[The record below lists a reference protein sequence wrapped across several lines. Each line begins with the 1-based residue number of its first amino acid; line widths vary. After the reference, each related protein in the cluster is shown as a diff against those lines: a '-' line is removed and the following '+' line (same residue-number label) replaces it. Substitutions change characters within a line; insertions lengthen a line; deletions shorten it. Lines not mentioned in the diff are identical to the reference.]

1 MDALPFYCV
10 PKEIMA
16 TTPDQLELCTAG
28 TGAYVPD
35 WIKTGSQG
43 GVANHKILKNSMTG
57 LTMSYAA
64 PEEFETSL
72 LISNMV

>member
-1 MDALPFYCV
+1 
-10 PKEIMA
+10 MA

-43 GVANHKILKNSMTG
+43 GVANHKILKNSMGAG
-57 LTMSYAA
+57 LTMTYAA
-64 PEEFETSL
+64 PEESETSL
-72 LISNMV
+72 LISNMI